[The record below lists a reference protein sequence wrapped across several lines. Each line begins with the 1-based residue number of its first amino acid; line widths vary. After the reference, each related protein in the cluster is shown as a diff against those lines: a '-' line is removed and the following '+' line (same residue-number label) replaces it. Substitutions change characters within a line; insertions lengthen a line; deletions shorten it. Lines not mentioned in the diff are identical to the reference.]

1 MKPVR
6 TTLTGCGDTLF
17 LVTQVLA
24 GILFL
29 ARLASLAARRTLKLA
44 SLAESSAAW
53 QAVIFWH
60 GLITIIHK
68 PDEWH
73 NLLRGTALSI
83 RQAGTFDGVKPSRS
97 APNQVGTR

>member
-1 MKPVR
+1 MEALDKMKLWVKPVR
-6 TTLTGCGDTLF
+6 TKLTGCGDTLF

-53 QAVIFWH
+53 QAVIF
-60 GLITIIHK
+60 L
-68 PDEWH
+68 
-73 NLLRGTALSI
+73 
-83 RQAGTFDGVKPSRS
+83 FDM
-97 APNQVGTR
+97 N